1 MRSLPVLTNKCV
13 YILSRAGIIFTEIT
27 NKTGRMAIRTTIGW
41 SLITSGV
48 VTLLL
53 AYLPYPSVYWG
64 IGLLVVGILIF
75 VTRRI
80 Y

>member
-1 MRSLPVLTNKCV
+1 
-13 YILSRAGIIFTEIT
+13 
-27 NKTGRMAIRTTIGW
+27 MAIRSTIGW

-64 IGLLVVGILIF
+64 VGLLVVGILTF
-75 VTRRI
+75 VTRRV

>member
-1 MRSLPVLTNKCV
+1 
-13 YILSRAGIIFTEIT
+13 
-27 NKTGRMAIRTTIGW
+27 MAIRTTIGW

-48 VTLLL
+48 VTLVL

-64 IGLLVVGILIF
+64 VGLLAVGLF
-75 VTRRI
+75 VFISRRI

>member
-1 MRSLPVLTNKCV
+1 
-13 YILSRAGIIFTEIT
+13 
-27 NKTGRMAIRTTIGW
+27 MAIRTTIGW

-48 VTLLL
+48 VTLVL

-64 IGLLVVGILIF
+64 LGLLAVGLF
-75 VTRRI
+75 VFVSRRI